1 MLPLYVCTPPPQH
14 PQTYIYTNTQ
24 LQAGTQVRRRGG
36 ARDLLLAKPEFAA
49 CSFSRRSVLCT
60 VPGTWYEAE
69 LLKRGT
75 AENDFVAL
83 KKKADLA
90 YVNKAELEAQATTL
104 KDEINFVQEL
114 YKEELAQ
121 VQKRIGDTAVIL
133 SMDNSRCLD
142 PDGIIAD
149 VKAQYEAIV
158 RQSREEA
165 ESWYKMRYNYLK
177 KDLTLQGDSIQ
188 ETEAQI
194 SELTCVIQRLQQE
207 IEVVKK
213 LVCGGMLIYI
223 LGSGSGMPGE
233 GCTNL
238 QVATAEVEQCGEL
251 ALKDARAK
259 LTDLEAALGAAKRD
273 LAQLLR
279 DYQEMMNVKMGL
291 DIEVATYQTLLEGE
305 ECRWVLGAEGGG
317 PRNWR
322 DGIS

>member
-1 MLPLYVCTPPPQH
+1 NFLF
-14 PQTYIYTNTQ
+14 
-24 LQAGTQVRRRGG
+24 R
-36 ARDLLLAKPEFAA
+36 
-49 CSFSRRSVLCT
+49 
-60 VPGTWYEAE
+60 YEAE

-83 KKKADLA
+83 KKVNLA

-213 LVCGGMLIYI
+213 L
-223 LGSGSGMPGE
+223 
-233 GCTNL
+233 CTNL